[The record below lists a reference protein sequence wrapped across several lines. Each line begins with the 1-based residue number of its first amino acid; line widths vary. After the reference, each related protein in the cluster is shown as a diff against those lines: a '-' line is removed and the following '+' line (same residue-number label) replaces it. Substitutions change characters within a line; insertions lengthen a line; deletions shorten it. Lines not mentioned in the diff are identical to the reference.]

1 MGHQNGSQ
9 ASNNFVLCREKK
21 RTTRSV
27 YQSSFC
33 RQTSIQDA
41 LKRFTLP
48 VVSPAAWIQF
58 PQHPAEANCG
68 NFNHLV
74 KRCRSCCD
82 RGGRSQHPN
91 ADCEGEKPRNPSS
104 RPHRSPP
111 GNSQTNPHLGANPE
125 LFFSKIK
132 ARLSGLLKCLVNKC
146 GKCSTSFTHKNIEE
160 PVVCVEGFGSDPPI
174 TYPHS

>member
-1 MGHQNGSQ
+1 MGTSTISLNG
-9 ASNNFVLCREKK
+9 AVHVAIEEGGVN
-21 RTTRSV
+21 
-27 YQSSFC
+27 
-33 RQTSIQDA
+33 IQM
-41 LKRFTLP
+41 L
-48 VVSPAAWIQF
+48 I
-58 PQHPAEANCG
+58 
-68 NFNHLV
+68 V
-74 KRCRSCCD
+74 K
-82 RGGRSQHPN
+82 
-91 ADCEGEKPRNPSS
+91 ARNPSS